1 MQPLYT
7 ILWFGVEIMLVDKLH
22 ARRDSNQT
30 LVYSVVSP
38 ELATSGALP
47 IMLLT
52 YANFNPLEFNLRNEK
67 LHYTKGRKI

>member
-1 MQPLYT
+1 MCVYIFWTNIPA
-7 ILWFGVEIMLVDKLH
+7 DKLH

-30 LVYSVVSP
+30 LVYPVVSP
-38 ELATSGALP
+38 ELAASGALP

-52 YANFNPLEFNLRNEK
+52 YTYFNPLEFNIRDEK

>member
-1 MQPLYT
+1 MYEG
-7 ILWFGVEIMLVDKLH
+7 WFHGFMVWGAWVDKLH